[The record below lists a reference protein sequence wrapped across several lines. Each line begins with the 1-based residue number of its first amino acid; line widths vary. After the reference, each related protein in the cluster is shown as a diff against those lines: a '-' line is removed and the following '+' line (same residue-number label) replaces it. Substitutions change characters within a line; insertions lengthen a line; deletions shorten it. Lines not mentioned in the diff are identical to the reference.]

1 MKNPPGP
8 VESGSSDRVRFH
20 IISVSFFSVETGFRA
35 SPVESGCSPVESDI
49 GIFACKNN
57 VSEQRPPSNQILECV
72 ALALPSIYVL
82 GCDLLSS
89 VGPPMRVLGEVI
101 EL

>member
-20 IISVSFFSVETGFRA
+20 IISVQFFSVETGFRA

-57 VSEQRPPSNQILECV
+57 VSERRPPCDRISDCV
-72 ALALPSIYVL
+72 ALELPRISVL
-82 GCDLLSS
+82 GCDLRSC
-89 VGPPMRVLGEVI
+89 VDPIV
-101 EL
+101 